1 MFEADTLAD
10 LAELIGFVHWLGYAC
25 VALVLSL
32 VATTTVMSVQDRIKE
47 HAVLQTLGLRPL
59 RVFRIVITESMLL
72 STLGGILGV
81 IGSVALLSSTGM
93 SIAAEGVTISFQP
106 SVSLAVQGIVVAIVV
121 GALAGIAPAWHAA
134 RSEIVPSLRH
144 A

>member
-1 MFEADTLAD
+1 MFQADTLAD

-25 VALVLSL
+25 VGLVLSL

-59 RVFRIVITESMLL
+59 RVFSLVIIESLLL

-81 IGSVALLSSTGM
+81 LGSTLLLSSAGM
-93 SIAAEGVTISFQP
+93 SIAAEGVTIAFEP
-106 SVSLAVQGIVVAIVV
+106 SMVLATQGIVVAIVV
-121 GALAGIAPAWHAA
+121 GLLAGLAPGWHA
-134 RSEIVPSLRH
+134 SQTEIVPALNH